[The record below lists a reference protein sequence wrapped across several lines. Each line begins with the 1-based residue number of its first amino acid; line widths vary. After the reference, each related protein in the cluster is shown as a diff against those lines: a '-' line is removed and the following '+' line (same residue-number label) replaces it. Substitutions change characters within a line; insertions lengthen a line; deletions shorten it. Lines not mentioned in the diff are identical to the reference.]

1 MMVVIILRH
10 YGSVGYPAVTLNNAS
25 DYRADGLLSDHETN
39 RLSDYQ
45 TVGLL
50 GGIV

>member
-25 DYRADGLLSDHETN
+25 G
-39 RLSDYQ
+39 
-45 TVGLL
+45 
-50 GGIV
+50 